1 MKRKVYGGQF
11 LAFAAASV
19 LAAPPSASENLNVGI
34 ASPIYGVTIPSGY
47 RKWQL
52 IAPAEEAAPL
62 NELRA
67 VLGNPIAVQA
77 IRSATLP
84 FPDGTILAKLAW
96 KRTPSTEFA
105 PASVPGFPTTVQFMI
120 KDSKKYAST
129 GGWGFG
135 RFVKG
140 KPADLAQHQTCF
152 ECHQSGSMPF

>member
-52 IAPAEEAAPL
+52 S
-62 NELRA
+62 
-67 VLGNPIAVQA
+67 NPIAVQA

-152 ECHQSGSMPF
+152 ECHQSHVKNHDLVFTRLAP